1 MQHQKTLPLYT
12 HTTQTDTLPAGVAIA
27 KSFPAMACTPWA
39 CLQQAHSS
47 AVEASK
53 NKPLPAPGICNGWPV
68 LPVLGM
74 GVAQRLAPQH
84 HDAHVLPLMHPW
96 FELCLG

>member
-27 KSFPAMACTPWA
+27 KSFPAMAVHTHGPA
-39 CLQQAHSS
+39 ASTLIST
-47 AVEASK
+47 VEASK

-84 HDAHVLPLMHPW
+84 HDAHVLPLMQK
-96 FELCLG
+96 